1 MTIQPVNPAP
11 VAVDETVS
19 TAFETSIDI
28 DPLANDSDP
37 DGDPLTIT
45 EINSVVL
52 LGGAQMISV
61 TNGMVNIAADGTI
74 TVTPDMGF
82 TGTIDIPYT
91 IEDADGDTAMAI
103 HSVIVDNDP
112 PVVVDPDPT
121 AGTPSIDPEDSE
133 NIIVPAVDGT
143 PITIDLD
150 DYLSD
155 PENDSLTIT
164 PDALPTG
171 AIFDPATNEL
181 TFTPAV
187 DNVGDTV
194 IDLSLIHISEPTR
207 PY

>member
-1 MTIQPVNPAP
+1 M
-11 VAVDETVS
+11 
-19 TAFETSIDI
+19 
-28 DPLANDSDP
+28 
-37 DGDPLTIT
+37 
-45 EINSVVL
+45 
-52 LGGAQMISV
+52 
-61 TNGMVNIAADGTI
+61 I

-121 AGTPSIDPEDSE
+121 PGTPSIDPADFE

-143 PITIDLD
+143 PVTIDLD

-155 PENDSLTIT
+155 PEGDSLTIS
-164 PDALPTG
+164 PDALPPEAT
-171 AIFDPATNEL
+171 FDTMTNEL
-181 TFTPAV
+181 TFTPAI

-194 IDLSLIHISEPTR
+194 IDFTVTDGNGNTINPTVTIQPVNPAPVAVDETVSTAFETPIVIDPLANDSDPDGDSLTITEINGVASVSYTHLTLPTKA
-207 PY
+207 

>member
-1 MTIQPVNPAP
+1 MYKRQP
-11 VAVDETVS
+11 DT
-19 TAFETSIDI
+19 
-28 DPLANDSDP
+28 
-37 DGDPLTIT
+37 
-45 EINSVVL
+45 
-52 LGGAQMISV
+52 
-61 TNGMVNIAADGTI
+61 
-74 TVTPDMGF
+74 GF
-82 TGTIDIPYT
+82 TGTIDVPYT

-103 HSVIVDNDP
+103 HSVIVDNAPLVGNDP
-112 PVVVDPDPT
+112 PVVVDPDP
-121 AGTPSIDPEDSE
+121 APGTPSIDPTDSE

-194 IDLSLIHISEPTR
+194 IDFTVTDGNGNTTNPTCLLYTSPSPR
-207 PY
+207 D